1 MSFVKDAKE
10 EYIGETSCLVK
21 EQINIDRQHIRQPQY
36 QQLLVEEHLR
46 TVQTESLMF
55 FCFKILQENKSLK
68 KFDEDYFIDKLKLLL
83 NKKN

>member
-21 EQINIDRQHIRQPQY
+21 EQINIDRQHIKSRIEKY

-46 TVQTESLMF
+46 TVETESLMF
-55 FCFKILQENKSLK
+55 SCFKILQENKSLK
-68 KFDEDYFIDKLKLLL
+68 NLMKIIS
-83 NKKN
+83 